1 MQDVPNE
8 PLLTIEEVSRR
19 LNVSV
24 ARLRVKVHKCEICPA
39 INRRGRMLFWLSTVR
54 RDLKLV
60 TSFREEIEGK

>member
-8 PLLTIEEVSRR
+8 PLLSIEEVASH

-24 ARLRVKVHKCEICPA
+24 ARLRMKVHKCEICPA
-39 INRRGRMLFWLSTVR
+39 INRRGRMLFWLSAVR

-60 TSFREEIEGK
+60 TILREEIEKK